1 MHLYQP
7 YHTLSPDPKMQNTR
21 PYPILN
27 TSCISS
33 LPILAEKWA
42 KGRSLGVKADFLHS
56 DPGDLVDT
64 PQKSPHESHGG
75 GFPKFKMATI
85 GGLNSLNRHNL

>member
-1 MHLYQP
+1 ML
-7 YHTLSPDPKMQNTR
+7 LF
-21 PYPILN
+21 
-27 TSCISS
+27 S

-75 GFPKFKMATI
+75 FFQ
-85 GGLNSLNRHNL
+85 NSRWRPSGA